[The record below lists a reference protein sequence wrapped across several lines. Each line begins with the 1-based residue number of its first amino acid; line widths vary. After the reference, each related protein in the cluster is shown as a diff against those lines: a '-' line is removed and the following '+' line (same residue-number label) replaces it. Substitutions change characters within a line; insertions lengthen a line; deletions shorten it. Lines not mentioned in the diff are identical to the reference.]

1 MTIRRSKIWLLTLTF
16 SIIFIGCTKKSV
28 PPNITEHDTLAS
40 IQKVDDYPLYTMTYY
55 GDYGFKE
62 YLLTGNLPFFSSDV
76 LQREERFACTCFAA
90 MGTKGSLIFSRNFDW
105 QPNRATYL
113 LLVTDPPDGFASISM
128 IDLGFLGYDDNAQPN
143 SSNNRTPLLNTPLF
157 PFDGMNE
164 CGVAISM
171 NAIPG
176 AQSSYDPAKVT
187 IGELQVLRLVLD
199 YASNTEEAISLIQKY
214 NVRIEDP
221 PIHYLIADSS
231 GHSTIIEFVDGN
243 MIVMRNIE
251 PWQVTTNFII
261 SNSNA
266 PENVSC
272 WRYNTAYQTLK
283 DNNGELSQNTA
294 MNLLH
299 QVSLPGTRWSA
310 VYDAKTMEVT
320 VVMGRKYEEAHKFT
334 IAKNNQ

>member
-1 MTIRRSKIWLLTLTF
+1 
-16 SIIFIGCTKKSV
+16 
-28 PPNITEHDTLAS
+28 
-40 IQKVDDYPLYTMTYY
+40 
-55 GDYGFKE
+55 
-62 YLLTGNLPFFSSDV
+62 
-76 LQREERFACTCFAA
+76 
-90 MGTKGSLIFSRNFDW
+90 
-105 QPNRATYL
+105 
-113 LLVTDPPDGFASISM
+113 
-128 IDLGFLGYDDNAQPN
+128 
-143 SSNNRTPLLNTPLF
+143 
-157 PFDGMNE
+157 MNE
-164 CGVAISM
+164 CGVAIGM
-171 NAIPG
+171 NAIPN
-176 AQSSYDPAKVT
+176 AQSPYDPAKVT
-187 IGELQVLRLVLD
+187 IGELKVLRLVLD

-251 PWQVTTNFII
+251 SWQVTTNFII

-283 DNNGELSQNTA
+283 DTNGELSQNTA

-299 QVSLPGTRWSA
+299 QVSLPGTRWFA

-334 IAKNNQ
+334 IIKNNQ